1 MKIEHENGWIK
12 IKRIGGVKFV
22 PAPAAVCERE
32 GCDIGY
38 IEFSG
43 LDGEDMGRASDA
55 FESVADWIA
64 DVLTEQIPYP
74 DLTEKEDR
82 RERRAFVCALIRW
95 ELLPDL
101 QVALQRIGHPW
112 AYQVPPRGTM
122 SMEARWQSPGPSKL
136 LQPAPSAR

>member
-1 MKIEHENGWIK
+1 
-12 IKRIGGVKFV
+12 
-22 PAPAAVCERE
+22 
-32 GCDIGY
+32 
-38 IEFSG
+38 
-43 LDGEDMGRASDA
+43 MGRASDA

-74 DLTEKEDR
+74 ELTEKEDR

-112 AYQVPPRGTM
+112 AYQVPAQIP
-122 SMEARWQSPGPSKL
+122 ARQDLDSIG
-136 LQPAPSAR
+136 ARMD